1 MYNQP
6 LMRPIAP
13 PQKKMKAWPL
23 IFTLSL
29 IALIFASIWL
39 LFELPQELDYLFDSF
54 GELDMFRNFFS
65 IVADL
70 LFFTA
75 VLLFFLFAV
84 TLYKKRSAKTIFSL
98 VQLFWMIGAAMVVL
112 WYLFFIVDMSD
123 YMFGYHDY
131 DYYNYYPAGYEH
143 YYFFS
148 IADVLETFSFWIAI
162 LVLSILSACKSFKKG
177 SGIGVLVAASSLSIL
192 NSSSSIFSNLE
203 WYLRGMRFSD
213 LISFNL
219 LFNLFMILFHVGL
232 ILYLAFHEGVPG
244 SKENPTA

>member
-177 SGIGVLVAASSLSIL
+177 SASVCWLRPPRFPSSIL
-192 NSSSSIFSNLE
+192 LQAFSPTLSGISAGCVFPILSPSIYCSISS
-203 WYLRGMRFSD
+203 
-213 LISFNL
+213 
-219 LFNLFMILFHVGL
+219 
-232 ILYLAFHEGVPG
+232 
-244 SKENPTA
+244 